1 MGNLFHDDIS
11 TNNIIRGYKIISDY
25 ANANDK
31 ILLGDGS
38 YITISSLTES
48 LIQRSELDDYVKYV
62 TYSNFTNNIINGTTI
77 IGHSLTASVLKN
89 KIKISLDGVSTSG
102 VVYFDGT
109 TDVTIDITNI
119 DANLIG
125 TGTIDINRLPKGA
138 LERLVIVN
146 TEKDKF
152 ELTSDSVQRG
162 DSVKVLSDG
171 LMYIVIDD
179 TQLSSAL
186 GYMTYSMH
194 RVKVKTI
201 GKMLDQNLKIEGL
214 FSIVLRAVQTEDGY
228 KFVTRDDMVSTAKSP
243 IGMWEEDMI
252 DNDLKAVDTTI
263 REYYDM
269 KPLVDNKPTTK
280 KTETKGE

>member
-1 MGNLFHDDIS
+1 MATAVLIMGESGSGKSASLRNFAPNEISVFNVTSKPLPFKQGKTKLPKIDNATYADI
-11 TNNIIRGYKIISDY
+11 
-25 ANANDK
+25 ANALANP
-31 ILLGDGS
+31 
-38 YITISSLTES
+38 
-48 LIQRSELDDYVKYV
+48 
-62 TYSNFTNNIINGTTI
+62 
-77 IGHSLTASVLKN
+77 N
-89 KIKISLDGVSTSG
+89 KRA
-102 VVYFDGT
+102 Y
-109 TDVTIDITNI
+109 
-119 DANLIG
+119 
-125 TGTIDINRLPKGA
+125 
-138 LERLVIVN
+138 
-146 TEKDKF
+146 
-152 ELTSDSVQRG
+152 
-162 DSVKVLSDG
+162 
-171 LMYIVIDD
+171 VIDD
-179 TQLSSAL
+179 AGYLLSFEMFKRANET
-186 GYMTYSMH
+186 GYSKFTDMAKNFFDMLDFINTKLPNDIIVYITMHTEDDSEMH

>member
-1 MGNLFHDDIS
+1 MGESGSGKSASLRNFAPNEISVFNVTNKPLPFKQGKTKIPKIDNATYADI
-11 TNNIIRGYKIISDY
+11 
-25 ANANDK
+25 ANALANP
-31 ILLGDGS
+31 
-38 YITISSLTES
+38 
-48 LIQRSELDDYVKYV
+48 
-62 TYSNFTNNIINGTTI
+62 
-77 IGHSLTASVLKN
+77 N
-89 KIKISLDGVSTSG
+89 KRA
-102 VVYFDGT
+102 Y
-109 TDVTIDITNI
+109 
-119 DANLIG
+119 
-125 TGTIDINRLPKGA
+125 
-138 LERLVIVN
+138 
-146 TEKDKF
+146 
-152 ELTSDSVQRG
+152 
-162 DSVKVLSDG
+162 
-171 LMYIVIDD
+171 VIDD
-179 TQLSSAL
+179 AGYLLSFEMFKRANET
-186 GYMTYSMH
+186 GYSKFTDMAKNFFDMLDFINTKLPNDIIVYITMHTEDDSEMH